1 MINLIKKNEK
11 KKIQLNYLK
20 KRKGEMH
27 ITFGS
32 NLKLIKFIKK
42 HKFTKFDIGY
52 KKTSSWFKK
61 YKNKR
66 YLRLPN

>member
-1 MINLIKKNEK
+1 
-11 KKIQLNYLK
+11 
-20 KRKGEMH
+20 MH